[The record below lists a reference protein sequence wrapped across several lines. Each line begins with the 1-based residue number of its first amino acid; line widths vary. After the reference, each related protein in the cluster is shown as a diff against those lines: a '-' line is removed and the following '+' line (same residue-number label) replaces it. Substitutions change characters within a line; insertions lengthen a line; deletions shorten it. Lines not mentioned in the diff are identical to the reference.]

1 MNRLRHQLER
11 GHRTRS
17 AGNAAHALPSAGHV
31 PSVRRGGGG
40 AGGTRLARWPPARR
54 NGSRSHRACHGR
66 TCHPGRGYGE
76 GVALSLAVSPCPNDT
91 FVFHALVHGLVP
103 GAPPVD
109 VTYADV
115 DVTNTAAE
123 RGAFD
128 LVKVSYAALPW
139 LLDDYHLLPCGGAL
153 GRGCGPLV
161 LTRGDHPDRPNDL
174 DQPDRPER
182 PGRPD
187 QPERPERLGGSGRA
201 DLSGATVAVPGDRT
215 TAYLLFRLWAAD
227 RPPARIEVVPFHEI
241 MPGVAA
247 GRYDAGLV
255 IHEAR
260 FTYPRHGLT
269 ALVDLGEWWEADTG
283 LPIPLGAIL
292 ARRGAVDPEAAAG
305 WIRESVRQAWAD
317 PAASREYVL
326 AHAQEMEP
334 DVVDRHIGLYV
345 NDFTAD
351 LGDAGFA
358 AVEALLGRAA
368 YAGLVPQTSSSLATA
383 WTS

>member
-1 MNRLRHQLER
+1 M
-11 GHRTRS
+11 
-17 AGNAAHALPSAGHV
+17 AL
-31 PSVRRGGGG
+31 
-40 AGGTRLARWPPARR
+40 TLAI
-54 NGSRSHRACHGR
+54 
-66 TCHPGRGYGE
+66 
-76 GVALSLAVSPCPNDT
+76 SPCPNDT
-91 FVFHALVHGLVP
+91 FVFDALVHGRVP
-103 GAPPVD
+103 GAPPVE

-161 LTRGDHPDRPNDL
+161 LTRGDAAAGNVAGT
-174 DQPDRPER
+174 E
-182 PGRPD
+182 GA
-187 QPERPERLGGSGRA
+187 GGAA

-215 TAYLLFRLWAAD
+215 TAYLLFRLWSAQ

-241 MPGVAA
+241 MPAVAA

-269 ALVDLGEWWEADTG
+269 ALVDLGQWWEGDTE

-292 ARRGAVDPEAAAG
+292 ARRGAVDPVEAAG

-345 NDFTAD
+345 NEFTAD

-368 YAGLVPQTSSSLATA
+368 DAGLVPRVSRPQTSSSRATA

>member
-1 MNRLRHQLER
+1 M
-11 GHRTRS
+11 
-17 AGNAAHALPSAGHV
+17 
-31 PSVRRGGGG
+31 
-40 AGGTRLARWPPARR
+40 
-54 NGSRSHRACHGR
+54 
-66 TCHPGRGYGE
+66 
-76 GVALSLAVSPCPNDT
+76 ALSLAISPCPNDT
-91 FVFHALVHGLVP
+91 FVFDALVHGRVP
-103 GAPPVD
+103 GAPPVE

-161 LTRGDHPDRPNDL
+161 LTRGD
-174 DQPDRPER
+174 
-182 PGRPD
+182 
-187 QPERPERLGGSGRA
+187 RA
-201 DLSGATVAVPGDRT
+201 DLSGATVAVPGERT

-227 RPPARIEVVPFHEI
+227 QAPARIEVVPFHEI

-247 GRYDAGLV
+247 GQYDAGLV

-269 ALVDLGEWWEADTG
+269 ALVDLGEWWEGDTG

-292 ARRGAVDPEAAAG
+292 ARRGAVDPVEAAA

-317 PAASREYVL
+317 PEASREYVL

-345 NDFTAD
+345 NEFTAD
-351 LGDAGFA
+351 LGEAGFA

-368 YAGLVPQTSSSLATA
+368 DAGLVPQTSNSRATA
-383 WTS
+383 WTN